1 MMKGNLVIRKR
12 GLFSGLKLHE
22 NKISAGS
29 PIEYFGIPDRVII
42 PLQQHTGAP
51 CNPLVKKGDDV
62 KTGQPIGDSAATI
75 SARIHASISGR
86 VTSILRM
93 VNPQTSTIISAV
105 EITTERKINPS
116 DSAGNDGFS
125 SRNKK
130 NPDSI
135 QNLAVDLQISRFR
148 EISKMLEGVSS
159 HKLIGMI
166 KDAGVVGLG
175 GATFP
180 THVKLSIPTEK
191 NIDTVIINGCECEPS
206 ITADHRLMLD
216 YGFEVLAGIYVIYS
230 ILRPDQVFIAI
241 ENNKEDAIAHLEKL
255 IITLGLEKIFR
266 IVSLPSR
273 YPMGAEKTLIKNV
286 LNRKVPAGGL
296 PMDVG
301 VVVNNVGTARAIFDA
316 VVEDRPL
323 IERVVTITGD
333 IREPKN
339 LMVRIGTLI
348 GEFRDYFGELMEK
361 EYKIIFGGPMTG
373 FSVVNMDFPVTKG
386 SNCLLVKE
394 EKRRA
399 ESNCIRCGRCINVCP
414 MNLMP
419 LMYANYVK
427 NNKFEL
433 CRDYYIDSCIECG
446 SCAYV
451 CPASIPLVG
460 YIKTGKAALARK

>member
-1 MMKGNLVIRKR
+1 MMAGNLVIRKR
-12 GLFSGLKLHE
+12 GFFSGLRLKE
-22 NKISAGS
+22 NKISANS
-29 PIEYFGIPDRVII
+29 PIEDFGIPGRVII

-51 CNPLVKKGDDV
+51 CSPLVKRGDFV
-62 KTGQPIGDSAATI
+62 KAGQLIGDSAAKI
-75 SARIHASISGR
+75 SAKIHASISGE

-93 VNPQTSTIISAV
+93 VNPQTSTIIGAI
-105 EITTERKINPS
+105 EITSESDASSLKIDNNQQS
-116 DSAGNDGFS
+116 MQKLDGNLQTSRFKELSRMVDRLS
-125 SRNKK
+125 SR
-130 NPDSI
+130 
-135 QNLAVDLQISRFR
+135 
-148 EISKMLEGVSS
+148 E
-159 HKLIGMI
+159 LIEKI
-166 KDAGVVGLG
+166 KDAGVVGMG

-180 THVKLSIPTEK
+180 THFKLSVPEGK
-191 NIDTVIINGCECEPS
+191 KIDTVIINGCECEPY

-216 YGFEVLAGIYVIYS
+216 YGFEVLSGIYIIYR

-241 ENNKEDAIAHLEKL
+241 EDNKEDAIDNLKKL
-255 IITLGLEKIFR
+255 IIVLGLEKMFR

-286 LNRKVPAGGL
+286 LLRKVPVGGL
-296 PMDVG
+296 PLDVG
-301 VVVNNVGTARAIFDA
+301 VIVNNIGTAKAIFDA
-316 VVEDRPL
+316 VSYDKPL

-348 GEFRDYFGELMEK
+348 GDFCDYFGELDEK
-361 EYKIIFGGPMTG
+361 DYKIIFGGPMTG
-373 FSVVNMDFPVTKG
+373 FSVVNMDFPITKG

-394 EKRRA
+394 EKRRV
-399 ESNCIRCGRCINVCP
+399 ENNCIRCGRCINVCP

-446 SCAYV
+446 ACAYV

>member
-1 MMKGNLVIRKR
+1 MMADNLIIRKR
-12 GLFSGLKLHE
+12 GILSGLRLDE
-22 NKISAGS
+22 NKISSGL
-29 PIEYFGIPDRVII
+29 PVEDFGIPDRVII
-42 PLQQHTGAP
+42 PMQQHTGAP
-51 CNPLVKKGDDV
+51 CNPLVKRGDDV
-62 KTGQPIGDSAATI
+62 KEGQLIGDSEAAI

-86 VTSILRM
+86 VTGIPRI

-105 EITTERKINPS
+105 EITSE
-116 DSAGNDGFS
+116 DGRAS
-125 SRNKK
+125 NGIDKS
-130 NPDSI
+130 PQSI
-135 QNLAVDLQISRFR
+135 QRPGTDLMPARFR
-148 EISKMLEGVSS
+148 EISEKMEVLSPRE
-159 HKLIGMI
+159 LIDKI
-166 KDAGVVGLG
+166 KDAGVVGMG

-180 THVKLSIPTEK
+180 THVKLSVPPDKI
-191 NIDTVIINGCECEPS
+191 IDTVIINGCECEPG

-216 YGFEVLAGIYVIYS
+216 YGFEVLSGIYIIS
-230 ILRPDQVFIAI
+230 RILKPDRVFIAI
-241 ENNKEDAIAHLEKL
+241 EDNKEDAILHLEKM
-255 IITLGLEKIFR
+255 IMTLGLESIFR

-286 LNRKVPAGGL
+286 LGRKVPAGGL

-301 VVVNNVGTARAIFDA
+301 VVVNNTGTAKAIFDA
-316 VVEDRPL
+316 VVIDRPL

-333 IREPKN
+333 IKEPKN

-348 GEFRDYFGELMEK
+348 GDFSDYFGELDDRD
-361 EYKIIFGGPMTG
+361 YKIIFGGPMTG

-419 LMYANYVK
+419 LIYANYVR
-427 NNKFEL
+427 NNRYEL
-433 CRDYYIDSCIECG
+433 CRDYYIESCIECG

>member
-1 MMKGNLVIRKR
+1 MMEGNLIIRKR
-12 GLFSGLKLHE
+12 GFFSGLKLEE
-22 NKISAGS
+22 NKISSGF
-29 PIEYFGIPDRVII
+29 PIEYSGIPDKVII
-42 PLQQHTGAP
+42 PLQQHTGEP
-51 CNPLVKKGDDV
+51 CDPLVKRGDTV
-62 KTGQPIGDSAATI
+62 REGQLIGDSEGWI
-75 SARIHASISGR
+75 SAKIHASISGK
-86 VTSILRM
+86 VTSIPRM
-93 VNPQTSTIISAV
+93 VNPQTSNIISAV
-105 EITTERKINPS
+105 EITSESTGS
-116 DSAGNDGFS
+116 TSAAAENRIPES
-125 SRNKK
+125 TQE
-130 NPDSI
+130 PDSE
-135 QNLAVDLQISRFR
+135 VHISRFR
-148 EISKMLEGVSS
+148 ELSGIVDRLSS
-159 HKLIGMI
+159 QKLIDKI
-166 KDAGVVGLG
+166 KDAGVVGMG

-180 THVKLSIPTEK
+180 THVKLSIPAGK
-191 NIDTVIINGCECEPS
+191 SIDTVIINGCECEPG

-216 YGFEVLAGIYVIYS
+216 YGFEVLSGIYIIYR
-230 ILRPDQVFIAI
+230 ILKPEMVFIAI
-241 ENNKEDAIAHLEKL
+241 EDNKEDAIFHLEKM

-286 LNRKVPAGGL
+286 LKRKVPAGGL

-301 VVVNNVGTARAIFDA
+301 AVVNNVGTAKAIFDA
-316 VVEDRPL
+316 VVQDRPL

-333 IREPKN
+333 IKKPKN

-348 GEFRDYFGELMEK
+348 GDFRDYFGELDEK
-361 EYKIIFGGPMTG
+361 DYKVIFGGPMTG

-394 EKRRA
+394 VKKRV

-419 LMYANYVK
+419 LMYANFVK
-427 NNKFEL
+427 NNKFVR